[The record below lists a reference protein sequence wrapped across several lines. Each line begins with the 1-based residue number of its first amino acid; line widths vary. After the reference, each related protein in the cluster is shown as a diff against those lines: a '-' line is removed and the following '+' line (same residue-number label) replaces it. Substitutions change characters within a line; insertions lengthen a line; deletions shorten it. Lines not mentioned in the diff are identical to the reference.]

1 MPLPR
6 VFLKWFAIGAVAA
19 GFLAWSQSNEVGGL
33 AAMLQVGETS
43 ELRPYIEA
51 ELGPIPLA
59 RGNGHDGQI
68 YYAMGLDLIG
78 DEAPELVDHG
88 GYRYRRILFPLI
100 SSLGGLLGGEA
111 LLWGMVVVTV
121 AATGLAAGMVAVLA
135 RHHGRSELF
144 ALAVLLNPGIWLS
157 IRLLTA
163 DTLAIATMTVGLLA
177 LILGRPRGWLWFS
190 LSVLSK
196 DVYLATPGGL
206 AVSRELSRWRLVA
219 IPAAVLIAWMTWV
232 SLAIGDGFTGRGN
245 LAWPFTGI
253 VESWGHWSGLAGDD
267 LVYLVFALLS
277 VLTGLV
283 YGAWAGGRLRWPI
296 LAWSVLG
303 VISSNWVWDF
313 GNNAARV
320 FAPIVILIAI
330 DLACRAVAG
339 GATPEIAEQGQA

>member
-19 GFLAWSQSNEVGGL
+19 GFLAWSQANEVGGI
-33 AAMLQVGETS
+33 AGMLQVGETS

-59 RGNGHDGQI
+59 RGHGHDGQI

-78 DEAPELVDHG
+78 NEVPELVDHG

-111 LLWGMVVVTV
+111 LLWGMVTVTV
-121 AATGLAAGMVAVLA
+121 VAIGVAAGVVAVVA
-135 RHHGRSELF
+135 RHHGRSEWL
-144 ALAVLLNPGIWLS
+144 ALAVVLNPGIWLS

-177 LILGRPRGWLWFS
+177 VLLARPRGWLGFS
-190 LSVLSK
+190 LSVLAK

-206 AVSRELSRWRLVA
+206 AVSRERSRWRLVA
-219 IPAAVLIAWMTWV
+219 IPAAVLVAWMTWV
-232 SLAIGDGFTGRGN
+232 TFAIGDGFTGRGN

-253 VESWGHWSGLAGDD
+253 VESWGHWAGLAGDD

-277 VLTGLV
+277 VLAGLV
-283 YGAWAGGRLRWPI
+283 YGAWAGGRLRWAI

-330 DLACRAVAG
+330 DLACRPGA
-339 GATPEIAEQGQA
+339 GATIPEIAEPRPA